1 MKQWFNPES
10 GQRLGDEQII
20 NHFPNH
26 GELTRKDMMVKNIKR
41 YRKDLEKDYALLAA
55 AGGAEPEGPGGKE
68 PGGAGGGAEGEEDP
82 VLAELDFVPATYTLP
97 ADYSLFVEEFRRHPA
112 STPRLAPRVHS
123 LPARRRPHPPG

>member
-1 MKQWFNPES
+1 MPPTVRCRTDFEKSVIVANFEKRGWVPATNEQDWNVYWASVVRSAAALLLLLCCSSPRGRAPSQGNVKQWFNPES

-55 AGGAEPEGPGGKE
+55 AGGA
-68 PGGAGGGAEGEEDP
+68 
-82 VLAELDFVPATYTLP
+82 
-97 ADYSLFVEEFRRHPA
+97 
-112 STPRLAPRVHS
+112 
-123 LPARRRPHPPG
+123 